1 MPHLE
6 NCKTILR
13 KLIAKGDAKCIPLA
27 ERAINDYLEATPAAA
42 RKSGLRLI
50 QLDVLAQSEA
60 VLGALHNFAEA
71 VNAYIEKKLTEE

>member
-27 ERAINDYLEATPAAA
+27 ERADNDYLEATPTAA
-42 RKSGLRLI
+42 RVAFG
-50 QLDVLAQSEA
+50 
-60 VLGALHNFAEA
+60 
-71 VNAYIEKKLTEE
+71 